1 MTNSEIARQRLFN
14 QYVAT
19 QSFKKPADIVQFMG
33 AIQAQDY
40 AGAKW
45 AVGMRLQKSKDAAID
60 KALANGSIIR
70 THVLRPTWHF
80 VTPADARWMIE
91 LTAPRI
97 NILAAGRHRQLKLD
111 NKTLKLCNDT
121 LAGALNG
128 KKQLT
133 RLELQDALHKA
144 GINTDEQRFVHILMQ
159 AELDKVICSG
169 GRQGKQFTYALFDD
183 RVPKGND
190 FTHDEAVAELVKR
203 YFISRG
209 PATLHDFTWWSG
221 LTVADAKN
229 GLEASK
235 DQLVGFDANGLTY
248 WMAKHQPPINSRAP
262 LAHLLPAYDEFAVA
276 YSDRTAI
283 INPKYLTEAKHVIF
297 APSVVVNNQV
307 VGTWKRTVKKNEVEI
322 ILDLFGKL
330 NKAQTVAVEAAIKRY
345 QKFVKG

>member
-1 MTNSEIARQRLFN
+1 MTNIEIARQRLFN
-14 QYVAT
+14 QYVAG
-19 QSFKKPADIVQFMG
+19 QSLKKPADVVQYMG

-45 AVGMRLQKSKDAAID
+45 AVGIRFQKSKDAAID
-60 KALANGSIIR
+60 KAMANGSIIR

-111 NKTLKLCNDT
+111 SKTLKLSNDI

-133 RLELQDALHKA
+133 RLALQDALHKA

-190 FTHDEAVAELVKR
+190 FTHEEAVAELLKR

-235 DQLVGFDANGLTY
+235 GELESIDINGLTY
-248 WMAKHQPPINSRAP
+248 WMAKHQRPINSKAP

-307 VGTWKRTVKKNEVEI
+307 VGTWKRTVKKNEVEVV
-322 ILDLFGKL
+322 LEPFGKF
-330 NKAQTVAVEAAIKRY
+330 NKAQTTAVEAAIKRY
-345 QKFVKG
+345 QRFVKG

>member
-14 QYVAT
+14 QNVAT
-19 QSFKKPADIVQFMG
+19 QNLKKPAEIVQYMG

-60 KALANGSIIR
+60 KAMANGSIIR

-111 NKTLKLCNDT
+111 SKTLKLSNDA
-121 LAGALNG
+121 LARALEG
-128 KKQLT
+128 KKQLE
-133 RLELQDALHKA
+133 RLELQTILNRA

-159 AELDKVICSG
+159 AELDRVICSG
-169 GRQGKQFTYALFDD
+169 GRKGKQFTYAFFDD

-190 FTHDEAVAELVKR
+190 FTHNEAVAELVKR
-203 YFISRG
+203 YFVSRG

-235 DQLVGFDANGLTY
+235 GELVSIDINGLTN
-248 WMAKHQPPINSRAP
+248 WMARHQPPINSKAP

-276 YSDRTAI
+276 YGDRTAI

-297 APSVVVNNQV
+297 APAVVVNNQV
-307 VGTWKRTVKKNEVEI
+307 AGTWKRTIKKNEVEV

-330 NKAQTVAVEAAIKRY
+330 SKAQTAAVEAAIKRY
-345 QKFVKG
+345 QRFVKG